1 MITKIDYEKFIETKK
16 EVDIDDEFSLYFNRG
31 VEVYDQQKADFVKI
45 PAVEI
50 WNNVERYPFIS
61 LPIWSETKQ
70 SEINLAKMAINMLK
84 CLSKVYEDLE

>member
-61 LPIWSETKQ
+61 LPTLAETKQ